1 MKLKNLV
8 IIYLVLIFNFSF
20 LYSNTVNIYD
30 KVFETIKFDVVS
42 KKIFYDLTLD
52 KEIQVFLQK
61 FFDNNVKVNGFE
73 GNLELYINN
82 YNEKTYNIDK
92 GKKIEISL
100 EFILNI
106 NKSLLSEKKIFKGV
120 VNSYGNMTGNFS
132 LNDFDNL
139 KRDVKL
145 ELVSIFSKKLKSK
158 F

>member
-8 IIYLVLIFNFSF
+8 IIYLALIFNFSF
-20 LYSNTVNIYD
+20 SYSNIVNTYD

-73 GNLELYINN
+73 GNLELFINN
-82 YNEKTYNIDK
+82 YNEKTSNIDN

-145 ELVSIFSKKLKSK
+145 ELVSIFSEKLKSK